1 MPPSPTVSPSVT
13 PPVRPTV
20 RGQLSV
26 TSLPELLVLALDRK
40 FHGSVVIK
48 TPSSTKS
55 AFFLDSGRV
64 TKVRTAE
71 PVEPLGRLLMT
82 SGAIDRATL
91 DAALHHASRQRDRLG
106 ASLLQLR
113 AVPPL
118 LLDATLAEQLAR
130 RVAWLGCLPEASI
143 FGYYADIDFLQ
154 ERPSCSA
161 DPLALIWRCVRD
173 GAADNARQESMLAAL
188 ERRPLRLHAEATP
201 ERFDLSPEELALADA
216 MRSKPQLLAA
226 APHAFGI
233 EEHRARRLVYALALT
248 RHLDLGR
255 DRRPVESVP
264 PPKPSSMSP
273 AAPPQPAA
281 MTRTPDSVSPATV
294 PPSRRPTAPAIP
306 AVRRSAPPRSGNLHS
321 SPAVDRI
328 EHALERAARSSSRPV
343 APVPDERTQ
352 QAERAYQAA
361 QQCISRKQFE
371 RADIF
376 ARQAYEA
383 NPLSAEYL
391 ALHAWLRMQLGD
403 LSHPLRASEIMA
415 QLDRAAMKERESI
428 SIRFYRAQVLKRLG
442 RDDDAYRDFR
452 FVARRKPDLLD
463 AVREVRLYEMRQR
476 NQQKK
481 ASMLSK
487 LFLR

>member
-1 MPPSPTVSPSVT
+1 MPPSPTVSAPA
-13 PPVRPTV
+13 RPTV

-40 FHGSVVIK
+40 LHGSIVIK

-91 DAALHHASRQRDRLG
+91 DAALHLSARHRDPLG
-106 ASLLQLR
+106 ASLIQLR
-113 AVPPL
+113 AVPAP

-130 RVAWLGCLPEASI
+130 RVAWLGSLPASSI
-143 FGYYADIDFLQ
+143 FGYYAGVDYLR

-173 GAADNARQESMLAAL
+173 GAAGNARQESMLAAL

-201 ERFDLSPEELALADA
+201 ERFDLSPDELALADA
-216 MRSKPQLLAA
+216 MRTEPQQLAA
-226 APHAFGI
+226 APQAFGI
-233 EEHRARRLVYALALT
+233 DEGRARRLVYALALT

-255 DRRPVESVP
+255 AERPVESVP
-264 PPKPSSMSP
+264 PPKPSSTARPAAPS

-281 MTRTPDSVSPATV
+281 MAPESVTPVAM

-306 AVRRSAPPRSGNLHS
+306 AVRRSAAPRSGNLHS

-328 EHALERAARSSSRPV
+328 EHALERAARSSAHPE
-343 APVPDERTQ
+343 APPSPERNQ
-352 QAERAYQAA
+352 QAVRAFEAA
-361 QQCISRKQFE
+361 QQCVSRKQFE
-371 RADIF
+371 RADGF
-376 ARQAYEA
+376 ARQACEA
-383 NPLSAEYL
+383 DPMSAEYL

-403 LSHPLRASEIMA
+403 LSHPLRSSEIVA
-415 QLDRAAMKERESI
+415 WLDRAVMKEREST

-452 FVARRKPDLLD
+452 FVARRKPDHLD
-463 AVREVRLYEMRQR
+463 AVREVRLYEMRLR
-476 NQQKK
+476 NQQKN
-481 ASMLSK
+481 SSVLSK